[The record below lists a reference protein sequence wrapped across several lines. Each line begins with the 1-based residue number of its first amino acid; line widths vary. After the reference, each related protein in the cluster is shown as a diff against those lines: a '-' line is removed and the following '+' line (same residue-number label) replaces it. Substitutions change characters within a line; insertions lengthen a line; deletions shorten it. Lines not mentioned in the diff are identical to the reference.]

1 MKNVSRERIKEIDY
15 GMELLEQKIRAF
27 EERVARFNTEMMLFL
42 RKIYSFDEKIRKD
55 FYQHFKTE
63 SFQP

>member
-1 MKNVSRERIKEIDY
+1 
-15 GMELLEQKIRAF
+15 MELLEQKVRAF

-42 RKIYSFDEKIRKD
+42 RKIYSFDEKIRND